1 MDSVKH
7 ASTPQPFFSKDCKVY
22 ALTLYI
28 YNACA
33 SVTWGYDIVRKRN
46 EEERERQSLER
57 SLEPLEHLE
66 LLEPLNLSRLSLGA
80 RQKPNKPLG
89 EYGGRCPCCY
99 ASALVLLER
108 ALNAQTERLCTT
120 FIMKVTILI
129 KAINRKNRFAL
140 HVADL

>member
-7 ASTPQPFFSKDCKVY
+7 ASTPQPFFSKDCKFY

-57 SLEPLEHLE
+57 SLEPLEPFEPIEPIEPLEPIAASKTKTKINPLKRMEGDALLPNLPPWSYKSE
-66 LLEPLNLSRLSLGA
+66 LLTP
-80 RQKPNKPLG
+80 KP
-89 EYGGRCPCCY
+89 
-99 ASALVLLER
+99 
-108 ALNAQTERLCTT
+108 
-120 FIMKVTILI
+120 
-129 KAINRKNRFAL
+129 KACAPPSS
-140 HVADL
+140 